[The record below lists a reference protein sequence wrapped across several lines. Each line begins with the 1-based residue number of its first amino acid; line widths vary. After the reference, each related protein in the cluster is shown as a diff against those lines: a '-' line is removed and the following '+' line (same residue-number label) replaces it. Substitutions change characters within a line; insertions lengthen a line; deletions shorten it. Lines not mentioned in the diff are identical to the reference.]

1 MSKKVIFK
9 IVIGLFVTFIILLS
23 FLPLIV
29 RKIAISNSKEWVGR
43 SISLEKFKLNYFT
56 GTIKLIDFK
65 MYEADDTGKFVA
77 FDTLIIDTEPYRLV
91 SNELVIERLYLKGLD
106 INVVM
111 KDSTFNFD
119 DLITR
124 FGAFSAD
131 TSGAVPEEN
140 PMIIELSNLELNDG
154 LLTILDA
161 AIEKEVEL
169 RNLDF
174 FIPYIRLDQSATSE
188 AGLKFDFKNGGYFQ
202 SQIDIDPI
210 GGNFDAELI
219 IKDLDISGYDDFVAK
234 YIDLGPFVGETDL
247 DLKLTG
253 NINSPEETIVS
264 GSFLLYNFEL
274 KNNDKPM
281 VGIKQLNIRLQE
293 ADPAHNRYVLDTIRL
308 SQPYVYFELYDST
321 NNLVEFINWAM
332 PPGDTLERNNEE
344 TIDSTFTAELFY
356 ALNNFIIDDG
366 KIDILDRRTGEPF
379 KYHLTELALSTDS
392 ISSKATWIETQSHM
406 LLNDRGKLI
415 AEVGINPS
423 NPMDVSVDYTITDF
437 MLSDLNI
444 YSRHYMGFPILYGDM
459 YYKAHTSI
467 LDGQITSENKLIIH
481 NVELGNKGGG
491 LYDLPLKFAL
501 FLLKDKDGVITLD
514 VPVRGDLKDPK
525 VSIGKIVWN
534 TFKNLIIKA
543 AAAPVKLLSGLIG
556 ADPKDLA
563 SIDYDYLDTVF
574 TEKRQRQLDLLL
586 QLEQEKPDL
595 EIELIYLND
604 PELEK
609 NEIAKAEAGKVFME
623 KKKKD
628 YQVDNTGFE
637 AFVRAEVKSDTM
649 DMLKACRQ
657 LVEKSKIDS
666 LFDQYNRER
675 ISDIEHYLTRANDS
689 TEIVVIR
696 EKPDAPKNLGSK
708 PIFDVKY
715 GMKEEKLP

>member
-1 MSKKVIFK
+1 M
-9 IVIGLFVTFIILLS
+9 TFIILLS

-247 DLKLTG
+247 DPKLTG

-321 NNLVEFINWAM
+321 NNLVEFINRAM

-392 ISSKATWIETQSHM
+392 ISSKATWNETQSHM

-437 MLSDLNI
+437 MLSD
-444 YSRHYMGFPILYGDM
+444 SVAF
-459 YYKAHTSI
+459 A
-467 LDGQITSENKLIIH
+467 II
-481 NVELGNKGGG
+481 
-491 LYDLPLKFAL
+491 
-501 FLLKDKDGVITLD
+501 
-514 VPVRGDLKDPK
+514 
-525 VSIGKIVWN
+525 
-534 TFKNLIIKA
+534 
-543 AAAPVKLLSGLIG
+543 
-556 ADPKDLA
+556 
-563 SIDYDYLDTVF
+563 
-574 TEKRQRQLDLLL
+574 
-586 QLEQEKPDL
+586 
-595 EIELIYLND
+595 ND
-604 PELEK
+604 
-609 NEIAKAEAGKVFME
+609 
-623 KKKKD
+623 
-628 YQVDNTGFE
+628 
-637 AFVRAEVKSDTM
+637 
-649 DMLKACRQ
+649 
-657 LVEKSKIDS
+657 
-666 LFDQYNRER
+666 
-675 ISDIEHYLTRANDS
+675 
-689 TEIVVIR
+689 
-696 EKPDAPKNLGSK
+696 
-708 PIFDVKY
+708 
-715 GMKEEKLP
+715 